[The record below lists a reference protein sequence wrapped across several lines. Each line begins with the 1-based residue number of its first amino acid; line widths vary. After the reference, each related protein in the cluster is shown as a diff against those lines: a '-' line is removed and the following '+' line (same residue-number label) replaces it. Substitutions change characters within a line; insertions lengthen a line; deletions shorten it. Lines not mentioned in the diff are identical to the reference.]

1 MVRILKREFSGS
13 SLKPLKPK
21 TYFSSRGFT
30 FLFFKGFGFNA
41 KIRALNFSPDEA
53 FAMDNYQICVEKQ
66 STKTCFSLQLKQ
78 TRFRS

>member
-1 MVRILKREFSGS
+1 MVRIFKREFSGS
-13 SLKPLKPK
+13 SLIFHHAVLH
-21 TYFSSRGFT
+21 
-30 FLFFKGFGFNA
+30 FFFIKGFGFNA